1 MATAPTDFRP
11 VSGRVDQAGRLV
23 SADPRLEEIQQQA
36 GGQMGRA
43 LAIPQLASL
52 VKLASRL
59 GTSVSR
65 PVLAAT
71 AQSDLDLLV
80 RATPDEDGV
89 DILIEAWTERSPA
102 APRLSAMLGSRSQVP
117 VHDDANWSVNEALE
131 IVSVTEQLADQLD
144 VSVEELVGQPLTRV
158 LRLEENANGEMPLLL
173 ALGTR
178 KPFEK
183 QFARTRRAG
192 APRLVLNGEVV
203 FGPTGEFQGL
213 SGSAQIDPDSVD
225 QPAGLEFDRLLDQ
238 ALRSPLDRIIE
249 QAEQIVDQSDGP
261 IQPDYAAY
269 GNDIATAAR
278 HLLSVIGSM
287 SEQPAEPEGIVNL
300 AQCAEEAV
308 VMLESVADERHIA
321 VQVQARR
328 RLPARAD
335 RRAIIQILVNL
346 IGNAIR
352 HSPEGGHVDLYFT
365 RGDGKVRVSIEDEGS
380 GIAPGDEERIFQRF
394 ERASDDASGTGLGL
408 AIARRL
414 ARSMGG
420 DVELESKATPGARFS
435 LVLPEA

>member
-1 MATAPTDFRP
+1 MATALTDFRP
-11 VSGRVDQAGRLV
+11 VGGRVDRTGRLV
-23 SADPRLEEIQQQA
+23 SADPRLEEIQHQA
-36 GGQMGRA
+36 GGQMGRP
-43 LAIPQLASL
+43 LAVPQLAAL
-52 VKLASRL
+52 VKLAARL
-59 GTSVSR
+59 GTTVSR
-65 PVLAAT
+65 PVVAAT
-71 AQSDLDLLV
+71 TDRDLDLLV
-80 RATPDEDGV
+80 RATPDDDGV
-89 DILIEAWTERSPA
+89 EILIEAWSERSPA
-102 APRLSAMLGSRSQVP
+102 APRLAGMLGSRSQVP
-117 VHDDANWSVNEALE
+117 AHDDANWSVNEGLE
-131 IVSVTEQLADQLD
+131 IASVTRQLADRLD
-144 VSVEELVGQPLTRV
+144 MTAEELVGQPLTRL
-158 LRLEENANGEMPLLL
+158 LRLEENDKGEMPLLL

-178 KPFEK
+178 TPFEN
-183 QFARTRRAG
+183 QYARPHKSG
-192 APRLVLNGEVV
+192 APRLILSGDVV
-203 FGPTGEFQGL
+203 FGPAGEFQGL
-213 SGSAQIDPDSVD
+213 SGSAHVD
-225 QPAGLEFDRLLDQ
+225 HTDADQSAGFEFDRLLDQ

-287 SEQPAEPEGIVNL
+287 SEQPADADGIVNL
-300 AQCAEEAV
+300 AECAEEAV
-308 VMLESVADERHIA
+308 VMLESVAEDRRIA

-352 HSPEGGHVDLYFT
+352 HSPNGGHVDLYFT
-365 RGDGKVRVSIEDEGS
+365 RSGGKVCVSVEDEGP
-380 GIAPGDEERIFQRF
+380 GIAAGDEERIFERF

-420 DVELESKATPGARFS
+420 DVQLDSKATPGARFS